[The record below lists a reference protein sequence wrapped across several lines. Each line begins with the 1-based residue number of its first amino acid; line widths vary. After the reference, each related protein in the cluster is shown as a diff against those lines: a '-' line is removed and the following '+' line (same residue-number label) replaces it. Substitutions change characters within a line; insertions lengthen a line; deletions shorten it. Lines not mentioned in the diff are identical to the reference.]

1 MFEVKRAYIIIL
13 MLLAINL
20 LVYVGGSQVNAQN
33 TSNVHESVKIFL
45 GYDSL
50 LIKMDILNSSEVYD
64 SFVGLV
70 GSIDPGIA
78 SFKLSFIK
86 NNNWRNTY
94 SYFLEN
100 VWYNDTGLVYVPSSK
115 AELSVKTS
123 SLTADVPS
131 FIGKLSDIF
140 MLSFQYN
147 GKFGNTYKYVSPYS
161 DLVYNHKLVFYMDG
175 LSHAVAKWAPVTR
188 FSNFDYY
195 NITIYIDYVS
205 KTGSLYISFINSN
218 PSGFRTLL
226 GQVDWEPY
234 ANDTTPVD
242 FIIYSRYIIVSDV
255 PSFYKVVE
263 FDPINYLLVLNGSVD
278 PPSEKNPLDI
288 TLSMDYPI
296 LLLSRDFNSTDF
308 EAGKFIEVY
317 LKLENIGRVDID
329 NIVLKEYPWWDS
341 PGVELISGDVETNVT
356 GLDKGQTRIVKY
368 VVKLTDL
375 SSDIF
380 IGPAEATVKLAN
392 NISITYYSQSQ
403 FIHANGAFIDL
414 TLNIPNIRA
423 ELGESFIYKLVVK
436 NRGRISVDNLIV
448 GEYVI
453 GSLGPGEER
462 IVEVSLTPKSPN
474 DIIVPVGGE
483 TTYTVNDTQYS
494 VASPKTIIVYSPKDI
509 YGPSIKVSTEYY
521 AIDSATL
528 NVSLILENIGLVDI
542 PDISVVSD
550 IRPLSTSIEY
560 FSGDFDIDNNIL
572 SLVGMALGV
581 GDSITLTAIFN
592 ITTDTPFLYPVFKVY
607 ILHSN
612 PSYIRESSVDIYYN
626 NSLKIELS
634 TSGDKMVTKYPYYIN
649 VSLSNHLG
657 FNIYNYTIKS
667 GAVSEGIDVKY
678 LVNNVSV
685 VSDGASETLKMA
697 ITADSEGVYWL
708 NGLKVLFI
716 LGGVNR
722 EVNLGDINI
731 TFLYG
736 LRVQASV
743 EPVSIKEGGSSTLII
758 KLSSDCPDCISQLKL
773 SIKLP
778 SGLSFENGSS
788 EILKNIQL
796 TSDTLENEFVINGL
810 MPGKYQINVTVSYLF
825 NNQYDVVLGSEDIPP
840 VSLKVEENVLMRYY
854 IYFLA
859 GLVLAVVVA
868 YLLRKMG

>member
-1 MFEVKRAYIIIL
+1 VFEVKRAYIIIL
-13 MLLAINL
+13 MLLTINL
-20 LVYVGGSQVNAQN
+20 LVYVGGPQVRAQDA
-33 TSNVHESVKIFL
+33 SNVHESVKIFL

-50 LIKMDILNSSEVYD
+50 LIKMDILNSSEVYE
-64 SFVGLV
+64 SFVELV
-70 GSIDPGIA
+70 GSIDPDIPR
-78 SFKLSFIK
+78 FKLSFIK
-86 NNNWRNTY
+86 NDNWRNTY
-94 SYFLEN
+94 SYFLED
-100 VWYNDTGLVYVPSSK
+100 VWYNGTGIVYVPSSK
-115 AELSVKTS
+115 AELLVETS
-123 SLTADVPS
+123 SLTADVPG
-131 FIGKLSDIF
+131 FVGKLSDVF

-147 GKFGNTYKYVSPYS
+147 GKSGDMYDYVSPYS
-161 DLVYNHKLVFYMDG
+161 DLVYNHKLVFYIDG
-175 LSHAVAKWAPVTR
+175 LTHAVAKWAPVTR

-195 NITIYIDYVS
+195 NITIYIDTVS
-205 KTGSLYISFINSN
+205 KTGSLYIAFINNN

-234 ANDTTPVD
+234 ANDTTPVV
-242 FIIYSRYIIVSDV
+242 FTIYSRYIIISDI
-255 PSFYKVVE
+255 PSFYDVAE
-263 FDPINYLLVLNGSVD
+263 FNPQNYLLVLNGSVN
-278 PPSEKNPLDI
+278 PPSENNPLDI

-296 LLLSRDFNSTDF
+296 LLISRDFNTTDF
-308 EAGKFIEVY
+308 EVGKFIEVY
-317 LKLENIGRVDID
+317 LKLENIGRVDVG
-329 NIVLKEYPWWDS
+329 NVVLKEYPWWDS
-341 PGVELISGDVETNVT
+341 PGVELVSGDVKTNVT

-368 VVKLTDL
+368 VIKLTDI

-392 NISITYYSQSQ
+392 NVSITYYSQSQ

-414 TLNIPNIRA
+414 TLNIPDIRA
-423 ELGESFIYKLVVK
+423 ELSESFIYKLVVK
-436 NRGRISVDNLIV
+436 NKGRIPVDNLIV

-462 IVEVSLTPKSPN
+462 IVEASLTPKSPN

-483 TTYTVNDTQYS
+483 TTYTVNDTQYRI
-494 VASPKTIIVYSPKDI
+494 VSPKTIIVYSPKDI

-521 AIDSATL
+521 AIDSTAL
-528 NVSLILENIGLVDI
+528 NVSLTLENIGLVDI

-550 IRPLSTSIEY
+550 IRPLSTSIKY
-560 FSGDFDIDNNIL
+560 FSGDFGIDNNIL
-572 SLVGMALGV
+572 SFEGVALGV
-581 GDSITLTAIFN
+581 GDSITLSAIFN
-592 ITTDTPFLYPVFKVY
+592 ITTESPFLYPVFKVY

-612 PSYIRESSVDIYYN
+612 PSYIRESSIDIYYN

-667 GAVSEGIDVKY
+667 GAVSEGINVEY

-708 NGLKVLFI
+708 NDLKVLFI

-736 LRVQASV
+736 LKVQASV
-743 EPVSIKEGGSSTLII
+743 EPMSIKEGDSSTLII
-758 KLSSDCPDCISQLKL
+758 KFTSDCPDCISQLRL

-778 SGLSFENGSS
+778 SGLNFEDGSS
-788 EILKNIQL
+788 EIVKDVQL
-796 TSDTLENEFVINGL
+796 TSDSLENEFVINGL
-810 MPGKYQINVTVSYLF
+810 VPGDYQINVTVSYLF
-825 NNQYDVVLGSEDIPP
+825 NNQYKVVLGSEDIPT
-840 VSLKVEENVLMRYY
+840 VGLKVEENVLMRYY
-854 IYFLA
+854 IYFFA
-859 GLVLAVVVA
+859 GLILAVVVA
-868 YLLRKMG
+868 YLLRRMS